1 MNKYHEVNPFLPLF
15 FLLLPQ
21 APPQEAPTKQCLV
34 FGRLG
39 FHEDSQMPSRKAESC
54 PHRKWLGQNVAA
66 LRARRDL
73 TQEELAEKV
82 DVSPRYIQ
90 SVEAG
95 EYFPSL
101 PVLVRLRA
109 VLKCNWNELFAGCDR
124 V

>member
-1 MNKYHEVNPFLPLF
+1 M
-15 FLLLPQ
+15 
-21 APPQEAPTKQCLV
+21 

-39 FHEDSQMPSRKAESC
+39 LQEDLRMPSRKAESC
-54 PHRKWLGQNVAA
+54 PHRKRLGENVAA
-66 LRARRDL
+66 LRARRKL

-82 DVSPRYIQ
+82 DVSPRYVQ

-101 PVLVRLRA
+101 PTLVCLRG
-109 VLKCNWNELFAGCDR
+109 VLKCDWNDLFAGCDR